1 MWINVLDEIQLS
13 FLDGTLPSCMG
24 KGFWIWCSP
33 YCGNPTSTWKVTL
46 ENHRNH
52 QDCKEYSLILF
63 HGRRIDWNC
72 TFPFE
77 SMNRRLECDPHF
89 NMEGEW
95 TIFECWLVCLQFPSW
110 SLSVSL
116 CPLPLG
122 KNGFFMS
129 DVRACKSRI
138 KTEPELNLQDQPRTL
153 LKFRSEFFCIQGV
166 RFLLSTPPPIPSK

>member
-1 MWINVLDEIQLS
+1 M
-13 FLDGTLPSCMG
+13 TL
-24 KGFWIWCSP
+24 IL
-33 YCGNPTSTWKVTL
+33 TWKESEPFL
-46 ENHRNH
+46 SADWFAFNFHHEA
-52 QDCKEYSLILF
+52 SL
-63 HGRRIDWNC
+63 
-72 TFPFE
+72 
-77 SMNRRLECDPHF
+77 
-89 NMEGEW
+89 
-95 TIFECWLVCLQFPSW
+95 